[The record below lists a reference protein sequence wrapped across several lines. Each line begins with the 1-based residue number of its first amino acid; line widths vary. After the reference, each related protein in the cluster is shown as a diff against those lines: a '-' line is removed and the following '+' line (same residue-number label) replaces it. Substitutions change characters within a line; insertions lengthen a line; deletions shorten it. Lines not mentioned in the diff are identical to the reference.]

1 MVSKT
6 NGTAIKTLEP
16 NNRNIWRINQ
26 EKCGS
31 PFYPAT
37 DEELLQRMI
46 YYLHM
51 DLNKY
56 LTFECASEDLEDGE
70 EQKSSVDCDKF

>member
-1 MVSKT
+1 
-6 NGTAIKTLEP
+6 
-16 NNRNIWRINQ
+16 
-26 EKCGS
+26 
-31 PFYPAT
+31 
-37 DEELLQRMI
+37 MI